1 MSSITILTPASARAE
16 QIRRGGG
23 WLRQHATL
31 TASLMVL
38 LIWAIGALIGPT
50 IMYYQPLQQNI
61 NDSLVSPSAN
71 HFWGA
76 DKLGRDIFTRVIDGG
91 RVTLPAGII
100 AVLAASIIGIFIG
113 ALAGY
118 AGGGWDEAL
127 MRLTDV
133 FLAFP
138 TVILAMAVA
147 AALGP
152 SVINAIVT
160 IAVVG
165 WPNYARV
172 TRGLVLT
179 VKRSEYVEA
188 ARSIGS
194 PHWRILLQTILPN
207 CLGSLVILATL
218 DFGNAILLFAG
229 LSFLGLGP
237 APETAEWGRM
247 IADGIEYADQWW
259 VSAFP
264 GLAIFTTVVA
274 LNFIGDGL
282 RDWLDPRSA
291 RVNLPSGGP
300 GRPKLR
306 LADFTLVLRLNRT
319 K

>member
-1 MSSITILTPASARAE
+1 MSSITSLTPASVLADRT
-16 QIRRGGG
+16 IRGLR
-23 WLRQHATL
+23 WLRQRLAL
-31 TASLMVL
+31 SISLVIL
-38 LIWAIGALIGPT
+38 LLWIIGALIGPT
-50 IMYYQPLQQNI
+50 VLYYQPLQQNI
-61 NDSLVSPSAN
+61 NDSLQPPAAN

-76 DKLGRDIFTRVIDGG
+76 DKLGRDIFARVLDGG
-91 RVTLPAGII
+91 RITLPAGLI
-100 AVLAASIIGIFIG
+100 AVLASAIIGIFIG

-118 AGGGWDEAL
+118 IGGGWDEAL

-172 TRGLVLT
+172 TRGLVLSL
-179 VKRSEYVEA
+179 KRSEYVEA
-188 ARSIGS
+188 ARAIGA
-194 PHWRILLQTILPN
+194 PHRRILFLTILPN
-207 CLGSLVILATL
+207 CLGSLIILATL

-247 IADGIEYADQWW
+247 IADGIEYSDQWW

-264 GLAIFTTVVA
+264 GLAIFTTLIA

-282 RDWLDPRSA
+282 RDWLDPRSWH
-291 RVNLPSGGP
+291 R
-300 GRPKLR
+300 R
-306 LADFTLVLRLNRT
+306 
-319 K
+319 

>member
-1 MSSITILTPASARAE
+1 MSSITSLTPASVLVERTG
-16 QIRRGGG
+16 RGLR
-23 WLRQHATL
+23 WLRQRLAL
-31 TASLMVL
+31 SISLVIL
-38 LIWAIGALIGPT
+38 IIWAIGALIGPT
-50 IMYYQPLQQNI
+50 VLYYQPLQQNI
-61 NDSLVSPSAN
+61 NDSLQAPGSA

-76 DKLGRDIFTRVIDGG
+76 DKLGRDIFARVIDGG
-91 RVTLPAGII
+91 RITLPAGLI
-100 AVLAASIIGIFIG
+100 AVLASAIIGIFIG

-118 AGGGWDEAL
+118 SGGGWDEAL

-172 TRGLVLT
+172 TRGLVLSM
-179 VKRSEYVEA
+179 KRSEFVEA

-194 PHWRILLQTILPN
+194 PHWRILFRTILPN

-247 IADGIEYADQWW
+247 IADGIEYSDQWW

-264 GLAIFTTVVA
+264 GLAIFTTLIS

-282 RDWLDPRSA
+282 RDWLDPRS
-291 RVNLPSGGP
+291 R
-300 GRPKLR
+300 RR
-306 LADFTLVLRLNRT
+306 
-319 K
+319 